1 MDIQLSIMLA
11 FAAMLAWGIGDFLI
25 QKATR
30 KIGDVETLAVIGI
43 VGIVAFFPFVI
54 KDLPLLLNFDNIFW
68 LVVLGIVTFAAGI
81 LNFEALK
88 LGKLSI
94 VDVVL
99 ELELPVTIWMGVV
112 FLGESL
118 TFFQYG
124 VISLI
129 FVGMVLIGTRS
140 FEHFKAKMEKGVWIA
155 LIASFF
161 MGTVNFL
168 TATNAKNVSPM
179 MAIWVP
185 WVVFTVIC
193 LCVIAQRG
201 GIGKLTGHFREYTWL
216 LLWVGLVDT
225 LAWIFYAFSV
235 VDYEVAIIT
244 AITESYPAIAL
255 MLGVWLNKEMIRPH
269 QWLGAGLAL
278 AASIILSFTV

>member
-129 FVGMVLIGTRS
+129 FVGKIGRA
-140 FEHFKAKMEKGVWIA
+140 HV
-155 LIASFF
+155 
-161 MGTVNFL
+161 
-168 TATNAKNVSPM
+168 
-179 MAIWVP
+179 
-185 WVVFTVIC
+185 
-193 LCVIAQRG
+193 
-201 GIGKLTGHFREYTWL
+201 
-216 LLWVGLVDT
+216 
-225 LAWIFYAFSV
+225 
-235 VDYEVAIIT
+235 
-244 AITESYPAIAL
+244 
-255 MLGVWLNKEMIRPH
+255 
-269 QWLGAGLAL
+269 
-278 AASIILSFTV
+278 